1 MNSNPPSWLHCNVCF
16 NQEAPK
22 YKMTN
27 CGTVFCS
34 SKQCLEFVT
43 TRNCRDCKGPC
54 KRHVDLD
61 DAPAEVR
68 SLFEPISS
76 QLSRSVIG
84 AGSYSF
90 DSLVFHQTFNK
101 SPLSCLLFFKLWDSP
116 RASVIARIPI
126 V

>member
-61 DAPAEVR
+61 NAPAEVR
-68 SLFEPISS
+68 SLFEPISA

-84 AGSYSF
+84 AGLYIL
-90 DSLVFHQTFNK
+90 DSLVFHQTIHSFQLPTRFASFKYK
-101 SPLSCLLFFKLWDSP
+101 SPLHCRGFD
-116 RASVIARIPI
+116 
-126 V
+126 